1 MEDSPQI
8 DGTLSGIDQNP
19 GDSVFFEKFTNPTF
33 GSVTVNISGTAS
45 YIPNPNFCGTD
56 TFFYRA
62 YDQYSNFADPVTA
75 TLQITCV
82 NDAPTAVN
90 DAFTVTGSLTTMNVL
105 ANDTDPD
112 SPYVVQ
118 TFFLTGFTQPSHG
131 SIVINAN
138 KFDYAVNVGYIG
150 PDSFTYS
157 MVDQSGALSNT
168 GTVSITVSVPNT
180 PPTDAPASYTGTEDT
195 VISRT
200 LSGSDINPDTLSFT
214 VSTMPVNGTVNI
226 VGSTFTYTPT
236 PNFF

>member
-1 MEDSPQI
+1 M
-8 DGTLSGIDQNP
+8 NP
-19 GDSVFFEKFTNPTF
+19 GDTVFFEKFTNPTF

-56 TFFYRA
+56 TFLYRA
-62 YDQYSNFADPVTA
+62 YDQYSNFADPVSA

-82 NDAPTAVN
+82 NDPPVAVN
-90 DAFTVTGSLTTMNVL
+90 DSFTVTGSLTTMDVL

-118 TFFLTGFTQPSHG
+118 SFSLTGFTQPTHG

-168 GTVSITVSVPNT
+168 GTVNITVSVPNT
-180 PPTDAPASYTGTEDT
+180 PPMAFAASYTGTED
-195 VISRT
+195 IALSRT

-214 VSTMPVNGTVNI
+214 MSTMPTNGTVNI
-226 VGSTFTYTPT
+226 VGSNFTYTPT